1 MTGLFDNATVWLS
14 LRTLAYRLWIIGA
27 EEDCRHYVAGES
39 LTVHTE
45 LAFFLSSWRLL
56 TVCFLSVCLPGRE
69 STLCCPEALLS
80 LLDNG
85 EGAPS
90 WISSPLIAAPLF
102 FFFLFVPDPH
112 ARVATLIQQVSVSI
126 FCMTVW
132 TTWNRTG
139 IILILDCKMTVCQ
152 RWKWEHQDL
161 DWWHQGV

>member
-14 LRTLAYRLWIIGA
+14 LRFAPTLAYRLWIIGA

-90 WISSPLIAAPLF
+90 WISSPLIAAPLLF
-102 FFFLFVPDPH
+102 FFPLCPWPTCTGSYTHTAGFSLNLLHD
-112 ARVATLIQQVSVSI
+112 SVDN
-126 FCMTVW
+126 MKQ
-132 TTWNRTG
+132 NRYYIDFG
-139 IILILDCKMTVCQ
+139 L
-152 RWKWEHQDL
+152 
-161 DWWHQGV
+161 